1 MKIIQGVKDFKYI
14 LFDRLNLQRYFPFA
28 SYVKY
33 SDRGKNAPLSDS
45 NSQIV
50 DRCGQVSR
58 HDEAEAGD
66 VGVEPGLVEE
76 LCIRPAQI

>member
-1 MKIIQGVKDFKYI
+1 MKIIQGVKDFKYL
-14 LFDRLNLQRYFPFA
+14 LFDRLNLLRYFSFA
-28 SYVKY
+28 PYVKY
-33 SDRGKNAPLSDS
+33 RKNAPLSDS

-58 HDEAEAGD
+58 HDEAVAGD

-76 LCIRPAQI
+76 LCVRPAQI

>member
-1 MKIIQGVKDFKYI
+1 MKIFRGVKDFKYL
-14 LFDRLNLQRYFPFA
+14 LFDRLDLQRYFPFA
-28 SYVKY
+28 AYVKY
-33 SDRGKNAPLSDS
+33 SDRGKNAPLSNS

-58 HDEAEAGD
+58 HYEAVAGD

-76 LCIRPAQI
+76 FSIRVAQI

>member
-1 MKIIQGVKDFKYI
+1 MKIIRGANDFKYL
-14 LFDRLNLQRYFPFA
+14 LFDKLNLQRYFPFA

-33 SDRGKNAPLSDS
+33 CDRGKNAPLSDS

-50 DRCGQVSR
+50 DRGGQVSR
-58 HDEAEAGD
+58 HDEAVAGD

-76 LCIRPAQI
+76 LCIRPAQV